1 MPGIVSCG
9 LYIPRLRIKREEY
22 VKAWGYFS
30 PRGIEEKAVADFDE
44 DPITMGV
51 EAASNALKSAK
62 LDASE
67 IDAVY
72 FASTSPPYVEKG
84 SASTLATALA
94 CKNETFTVD
103 VTSTVKAGASALLA
117 CLDYVASRR
126 GRTGLVIAADCP
138 HGDPTSPLE
147 HQFGAAAT
155 AMIVT
160 CDSTGAVFEGSFSI
174 MSESIGERFR
184 RNGQSSV
191 TRVDVGP
198 YHDTV
203 ADQVIM
209 SCIKG
214 MMSKLNRSP
223 KDYDW
228 LVLQGTDDA
237 KALELSKKL
246 GFEDSKTEQGMI
258 SAKIGDTGAA
268 SSLLALSRVFV
279 SALSKQHVILCSY
292 GPGSGAD
299 GASFVIEGEMKS
311 AAGVGYDDYLA
322 KKEYIDYTTYL
333 KLRRI
338 LGRS

>member
-1 MPGIVSCG
+1 
-9 LYIPRLRIKREEY
+9 
-22 VKAWGYFS
+22 
-30 PRGIEEKAVADFDE
+30 
-44 DPITMGV
+44 
-51 EAASNALKSAK
+51 
-62 LDASE
+62 
-67 IDAVY
+67 
-72 FASTSPPYVEKG
+72 
-84 SASTLATALA
+84 
-94 CKNETFTVD
+94 
-103 VTSTVKAGASALLA
+103 
-117 CLDYVASRR
+117 
-126 GRTGLVIAADCP
+126 
-138 HGDPTSPLE
+138 
-147 HQFGAAAT
+147 
-155 AMIVT
+155 
-160 CDSTGAVFEGSFSI
+160 

-191 TRVDVGP
+191 TRVDIGP
-198 YHDTV
+198 YQDTV

-228 LVLQGTDDA
+228 LVLQGTGDA

-246 GFEDSKTEQGMI
+246 GFEDSKTAQGMI